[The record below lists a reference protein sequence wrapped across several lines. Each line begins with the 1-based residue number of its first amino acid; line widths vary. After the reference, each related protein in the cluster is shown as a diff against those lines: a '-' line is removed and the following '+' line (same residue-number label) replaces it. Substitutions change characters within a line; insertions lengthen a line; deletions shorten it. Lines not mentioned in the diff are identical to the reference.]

1 MLKFINFQLDTEDKQ
16 KIIEQDLAPHIKQLL
31 INNMQAMQQYQPHL
45 SQLINQLQLSDYAI
59 FCTKSGKL
67 NLASMTTGRVVYQ
80 VDPEVEVRTEVNDFI
95 QSASLTRLSP
105 IANPDK
111 AEPLP
116 LNVDVV
122 LVFGLGLGYHL
133 LELLQNCR
141 IKYLVIYEPQTDFFL
156 GSFQTIDWRQVF
168 EVAQFSGTQISL
180 QIGNDAS
187 SVVEDLEEL
196 RQLLPCIDKVHL
208 YRHICHPVSDEV
220 FKFLLEYSGD
230 PTGLLKNGQQFLGF
244 KDADD
249 YLGSR
254 PKNVLGTDIE
264 IGENYDTSRFNK
276 NMTVFERLYPKI
288 FQAFKAYKP
297 RKWRLYQDENGH
309 NNLWHNERKAFLY
322 DDLESDSKILLNH
335 FFSEPFKD
343 DIIIGL
349 APSEKFKSFIHYQ
362 YIDKLQEVFRQ
373 LKSEKSALPEE
384 VESLI
389 VFGVALAKHIE
400 MLAEQKNIQNF
411 YICEPNLDFFYASL
425 YVTDWATLLEKAET
439 EQKRIYLN
447 IGGDGS
453 EYFHDLMRQFYQVG
467 AYSIANTYL
476 LQSYYTPQLSKA
488 IFGLRRQ
495 LKVVLAIGEH
505 YDHARFGFAHTYQV
519 IESGGRFLKAE
530 VKESLNR
537 NFATEVPIFIV
548 GNGPSLDSAAEY
560 IALYKEQAIIVSCGT
575 ALRSLYKLGIQP
587 DFHAEIEQNRATF
600 DWITQVN
607 DKEYLKS
614 INLISVN
621 GIHPDTTKLFA
632 NIYLAFK
639 DGEASTQIFRS
650 SFRKKG
656 LEVKSLSYAYPT
668 VSNLALNYMVSLGF
682 KNIYFFGVD
691 LGYADIKKHHSRY
704 SAYYDADGKEVYD
717 YKAFHGAGAPV
728 KGNFREFVFTKPEFD
743 VSRQLLE
750 QAINIASKDVAFY
763 NCSDGVLIKGA
774 NALHPDNILL
784 DNLSGSKKQKLNS
797 YLSEI
802 YYSYELA
809 SLAEYTLSGLDLS
822 LLQRSVSEWQ
832 ELIKNDAESLEQ
844 AKDLIDIQ
852 WRFLKTQAGS
862 KSNLLFYLFYGSAN
876 YFLSVLTKCRPVNDD
891 DIKNLELF
899 NNTLQMWRDYL
910 ADALKDFITQ
920 PIKSDSVKVNY
931 LPPSGN

>member
-16 KIIEQDLAPHIKQLL
+16 KIIEQDLAPQIKQLL

-45 SQLINQLQLSDYAI
+45 SQLINQLQLSDHAI
-59 FCTKSGKL
+59 FCTKFGKL

-80 VDPEVEVRTEVNDFI
+80 ADPEIEVRTEVNDFI
-95 QSASLTRLSP
+95 QSAPLTRLST
-105 IANPDK
+105 IADPDK
-111 AEPLP
+111 VEPLP
-116 LNVDVV
+116 VSVDVV

-133 LELLQNCR
+133 IELLQNCR

-196 RQLLPCIDKVHL
+196 RQLLPSIDKVHL

-220 FKFLLEYSGD
+220 FKFLLDNSGN
-230 PTGLLKNGQQFLGF
+230 PAELLKKGQHFLGF

-249 YLGSR
+249 HLGSR

-264 IGENYDTSRFNK
+264 ISEQYDSGCFKR
-276 NMTVFERLYPKI
+276 NMAVFERLYPKV
-288 FQAFKAYKP
+288 FQVFKSYEP

-309 NNLWHNERKAFLY
+309 QNLWHTARKAFLY
-322 DDLESDSKILLNH
+322 DDLVSDSTRLLEH

-349 APSEKFKSFIHYQ
+349 APSEKFKSFVHYQ
-362 YIDKLQEVFRQ
+362 YIDKLQGVFRQ
-373 LKSEKSALPEE
+373 LKAEKSALPDE

-400 MLAEQKNIQNF
+400 MLSEQKHIQNL

-425 YVTDWATLLEKAET
+425 YVTDWADLITKAEN

-453 EYFHDLMRQFYQVG
+453 EYFHDLMGQFYQVG

-488 IFGLRRQ
+488 IFSLRRQ
-495 LKVVLAIGEH
+495 LKVVLAIGEY
-505 YDHARFGFAHTYQV
+505 YDHARFGFAHTYQA
-519 IESGGRFLKAE
+519 IESGCRFLKADM
-530 VKESLNR
+530 KGSLTQ
-537 NFATEVPIFIV
+537 AAASEIPVFIV
-548 GNGPSLDSAAEY
+548 GNGPSLDVAAEY
-560 IALYKEQAIIVSCGT
+560 IAQYQDQAIIVSCGT
-575 ALRSLYKLGIQP
+575 ALRSLYKLGIKP

-600 DWITQVN
+600 DWINQVN
-607 DKEYLKS
+607 DKEYLKD

-621 GIHPDTTKLFA
+621 GIHPDTTKLFL
-632 NIYLAFK
+632 NTYLAFK
-639 DGEASTQIFRS
+639 DGEASTQLFRQS
-650 SFRKKG
+650 LRENG
-656 LEVKSLSYAYPT
+656 VNVASLSYSYPT
-668 VSNLALNYMVSLGF
+668 VSNLALNYMISLGF

-691 LGYADIKKHHSRY
+691 LGYADIKQHHSRH
-704 SAYYDADGKEVYD
+704 SAYYSADGKEVYD

-750 QAINIASKDVAFY
+750 KAISNAPKKVAFY

-774 NALHPDNILL
+774 NSLHPDYILL
-784 DNLSGSKKQKLNS
+784 DRAVGAKKQQLNA
-797 YLSEI
+797 YLSEG
-802 YYSYELA
+802 YYTNELVG
-809 SLAEYTLSGLDLS
+809 LAEKTFAKLDLALFQS
-822 LLQRSVSEWQ
+822 SVADWQ
-832 ELIKNDAESLEQ
+832 ELLKEDAESAEQ
-844 AKDLIDIQ
+844 AKHLIDIQ
-852 WRFLKTQAGS
+852 WHFLKTQAGNRA
-862 KSNLLFYLFYGSAN
+862 NLLFYLFYGSAN
-876 YFLSVLTKCRPVNDD
+876 YFLSVLTKCRPVNNDD
-891 DIKNLELF
+891 VKNLELF
-899 NNTLQMWRDYL
+899 NKTLQLWRDYL